1 MRILKLY
8 IKNLASI
15 ESAEIDFTA
24 SPLVDS
30 PLFLICGA
38 TGSGKTTILDAIT
51 IALYNKTSRFSEANK
66 EEGVI
71 EDNGDYDKKVSTDS
85 IIRLVRRGAD
95 MASVVLYFESVEGKE
110 YKAEWCVERR
120 KKVRNFK
127 DIDWT
132 VTFVQEGK
140 VVTLSKKGE
149 VADELTRAAGLD
161 FQQFTRTTLLAQGK
175 FTEFLK
181 SRDEDKSGILEKIM
195 GTDIYTRVG
204 KAVQATCKEKSDGV
218 KLIKE
223 RIGNV
228 ELLTEDD
235 ERKLVEDIE
244 AIKSEVANLEE
255 EKKQEDE
262 KLKWLEKFKEIEEKV
277 ENAKKGVE
285 EADAIL
291 ASERMVANK
300 GILDLWD
307 KSVDLREAIKT
318 LEEKEKRK
326 RETERQNEFYKE
338 KYENACNSLKYRE
351 EEMERWK
358 TELDAIDKK
367 LNELQ
372 PYATMLREDYDL
384 LQEDVRAIVSNDSD
398 IVKCKNE
405 IARLTQAIEKQ
416 EVNVE
421 RAESELKELK
431 RICDAKQKEFE
442 DINGKVQE
450 REKLKLTEKINNI
463 GNAKNGLELLG
474 RWLSDW
480 EEKKSEFEESKKR
493 KASAESDLKEKEK
506 IKEEKSKES
515 KRAEDEYD
523 DIAQK
528 VSNAR
533 QLIRKLKVGETCPV
547 CGGVFNGA
555 DDHGDGFDRLLSEKE
570 ATKKEKQE
578 IAKRALDAYN
588 TAMSNKQNAD
598 NQLNIAEKQEKEAKE
613 AYEKKV
619 LEVQAAVAKC
629 GRELL
634 ASVTEKDIKYLVAEF
649 EGERMDLSS
658 QNEELSQL
666 RTSAERVRKEWEVAN
681 QIYNEDKQPKF
692 LKLQNEHIENKVNLK
707 NLEASK
713 ARYEG
718 ANKEKWEELLAKV
731 TYKDGVERDRVKE
744 IGERLKCDYEKLTEN
759 ENSKKE
765 ILLRSD
771 TLAKEIEEAKEKKG
785 DLLAMMQNQSWAK
798 IGVTAV
804 ATNENIVAIWSELL
818 GGFKKWREAVE
829 ALRVEVKE
837 ATEDKENKVG
847 NLDEN
852 EVKSLKDAYG
862 ENDIQD
868 LRNEVNKADKDKE
881 IRKESLRVAIEEMGK
896 LEECKPSISDNETI
910 DTLKNKV
917 LELKSLLDG
926 RNVDKG
932 RLDQIMNTNEDNKKK
947 CEEIKEELEKA
958 QKECE
963 LWSRLNDFMGDAAGK
978 RFRGMAL
985 RLLMKEL
992 LHYANEHLRKLTGA
1006 RFKLECYGQ
1015 GLGIAI
1021 RDSLSCN
1028 SLQLPANL
1036 SGGESFVVSL
1046 ALALGL
1052 STMSGGNMS
1061 APDILFIDEGF
1072 GTLDED
1078 YLSNVVDVL
1087 ERLHESGKR
1096 VGIISHVEELKEKI
1110 RTQIIVERTSLSS
1123 RVRIVG

>member
-51 IALYNKTSRFSEANK
+51 IALYNQTSRFSESIK
-66 EEGVI
+66 TEGVND
-71 EDNGDYDKKVSTDS
+71 DNGDYDEKVKSDNT
-85 IIRLVRRGAD
+85 IRLVRRGAD

-110 YKAEWCVERR
+110 YKVEWVVERR
-120 KKVRNFK
+120 KHKRNFK
-127 DIDWT
+127 DIKWA
-132 VTFVQEGK
+132 VTFVRDGK
-140 VVTLSKKGE
+140 VVTLTKSRE
-149 VADELTRAAGLD
+149 VADELTRAAGLG
-161 FQQFTRTTLLAQGK
+161 FQEFTRTTLLAQGK

-181 SRDEDKSGILEKIM
+181 SKDDEKSEILEKIM
-195 GTDIYTRVG
+195 GTDIYTRIG
-204 KAVQATCKEKSDGV
+204 KAVQATFKEKLDGV
-218 KLIKE
+218 NHIKDK
-223 RIGNV
+223 IGNV
-228 ELLTEDD
+228 DLLPEDE

-244 AIKSEVANLEE
+244 AIKREVSNLDK
-255 EKKQEDE
+255 EKTQEDE
-262 KLKWLEKFKEIEEKV
+262 KLQWLEKFKDVEEKV
-277 ENAKKGVE
+277 EKAKKGVE

-291 ASERMVANK
+291 ASEEMVAKK

-326 RETERQNEFYKE
+326 SETESQNGFYKE

-351 EEMERWK
+351 EELEK
-358 TELDAIDKK
+358 FKAELDVIDKK

-372 PYATMLREDYDL
+372 PYETMLREDYDL
-384 LQEDVRAIVSNDSD
+384 LQEDVRAIVTNDSD
-398 IVKCKNE
+398 IVKYKNE

-416 EVNVE
+416 NVSVESAE
-421 RAESELKELK
+421 RVLQELKGGCE
-431 RICDAKQKEFE
+431 AKQKEFE
-442 DINGKVQE
+442 DINRKVQE
-450 REKLKLTEKINNI
+450 GENLKLTEKISNI
-463 GNAKNGLELLG
+463 GNAKNGLELLD

-480 EEKKSEFEESKKR
+480 EEKKSEFEEDKKR
-493 KASAESDLKEKEK
+493 KALAESDLKEKK
-506 IKEEKSKES
+506 TKEEEKRKES
-515 KRAEDEYD
+515 KQAEEEYD

-555 DDHGDGFDRLLSEKE
+555 DEHGDGFDRLLSEKE
-570 ATKKEKQE
+570 AAKKEKQE
-578 IAKRALDAYN
+578 IAKRAYDAYN
-588 TAMSNKQNAD
+588 TALSNKQNAD
-598 NQLNIAEKQEKEAKE
+598 NQLNIAEKQEKEARE

-629 GRELL
+629 GRDLPQ
-634 ASVTEKDIKYLVAEF
+634 SVTGKGIKDLVAEF
-649 EGERMDLSS
+649 EGERKDLSI
-658 QNEELSQL
+658 QNEELSKL
-666 RTSAERVRKEWEVAN
+666 RMSAEKVRKEWEVAN
-681 QIYNEDKQPKF
+681 QTYNDKQPKF
-692 LKLQNEHIENKVNLK
+692 LKLQKEHIENMANLK
-707 NLEASK
+707 NIEANK
-713 ARYEG
+713 NGYEE
-718 ANKEKWEELLAKV
+718 ANKEKWEELSAKV

-744 IGERLKCDYEKLTEN
+744 IGERLKSDYEKLTEN
-759 ENSKKE
+759 ENNKRG
-765 ILLRSD
+765 ILLRAD
-771 TLAKEIEEAKEKKG
+771 TLAKDIEDAKEKRG
-785 DLLAMMQNQSWAK
+785 ELLAMMQNQSWADVK
-798 IGVTAV
+798 VTAV
-804 ATNENIVAIWSELL
+804 ATQENVVAIWSELL

-829 ALRVEVKE
+829 ALRVEVIEAAKNKE
-837 ATEDKENKVG
+837 TKVG

-852 EVKSLKDAYG
+852 EVKKLKDEYG
-862 ENDIQD
+862 ENAIQD
-868 LRNEVNKADKDKE
+868 LRNEVNKADKDID
-881 IRKESLRVAIEEMGK
+881 IRKDSQRVAIEEMWK
-896 LEECKPSISDNETI
+896 LEECKPLISDNETI
-910 DTLKNKV
+910 EALKNRGQ
-917 LELKSLLDG
+917 ELSSLLG
-926 RNVDKG
+926 LKNMELG
-932 RLDQIMNTNEDNKKK
+932 RLTQRVNDNEVNKKK
-947 CEEIKEELEKA
+947 CEDIKEELEKA

-963 LWSRLNDFMGDAAGK
+963 LWNRLNDFMGDAAGK

-1078 YLSNVVDVL
+1078 YLSNVVELL

-1123 RVRIVG
+1123 HVKIVG

>member
-51 IALYNKTSRFSEANK
+51 IALYNQTSRFSESIK
-66 EEGVI
+66 TEGVND
-71 EDNGDYDKKVSTDS
+71 DNGDYDEKVKSDNT
-85 IIRLVRRGAD
+85 IRLVRRGAD

-110 YKAEWCVERR
+110 YKVEWVVERR
-120 KKVRNFK
+120 KHKRNFK
-127 DIDWT
+127 DIKWA
-132 VTFVQEGK
+132 VTFVRDGK
-140 VVTLSKKGE
+140 VVTLTKSRE
-149 VADELTRAAGLD
+149 VADELTRAAGLG
-161 FQQFTRTTLLAQGK
+161 FQEFTRTTLLAQGK

-181 SRDEDKSGILEKIM
+181 SKDDEKSEILEKIM
-195 GTDIYTRVG
+195 GTDIYTRIG
-204 KAVQATCKEKSDGV
+204 KAVQATFKEKLDGV
-218 KLIKE
+218 NHIKDK
-223 RIGNV
+223 IGNV
-228 ELLTEDD
+228 DLLPED
-235 ERKLVEDIE
+235 EQRKLVEDIE
-244 AIKSEVANLEE
+244 AIKREVSNLDK
-255 EKKQEDE
+255 EKTQEDE
-262 KLKWLEKFKEIEEKV
+262 KLQWLEKFKDVEEKV
-277 ENAKKGVE
+277 EKAKKGVE

-291 ASERMVANK
+291 ASEEMVAKK

-326 RETERQNEFYKE
+326 SETESQNGFYKE

-351 EEMERWK
+351 EELEK
-358 TELDAIDKK
+358 FKAELDVIDKK

-372 PYATMLREDYDL
+372 PYETMLREDYDL

-398 IVKCKNE
+398 IVKYKNE

-416 EVNVE
+416 NVSVESAE
-421 RAESELKELK
+421 RVLQELKGGCE
-431 RICDAKQKEFE
+431 AKQKEFE
-442 DINGKVQE
+442 DINRKVQE
-450 REKLKLTEKINNI
+450 GENLKLTEKISNI
-463 GNAKNGLELLG
+463 GNAKNGLELLD

-480 EEKKSEFEESKKR
+480 EEKKSEFEEDKKR
-493 KASAESDLKEKEK
+493 KALAESDLKEKK
-506 IKEEKSKES
+506 TKEEEKRKES
-515 KRAEDEYD
+515 KQAEEEYD

-555 DDHGDGFDRLLSEKE
+555 DEHGDGFDRLLSEKE
-570 ATKKEKQE
+570 AAKKEKQE
-578 IAKRALDAYN
+578 IAKRAYDAYN
-588 TAMSNKQNAD
+588 TALSNKQNAD
-598 NQLNIAEKQEKEAKE
+598 NQLNIAEKQEKEARE
-613 AYEKKV
+613 AYDKKV

-629 GRELL
+629 GRELPQ
-634 ASVTEKDIKYLVAEF
+634 SVTGKGIKDLVAEF
-649 EGERMDLSS
+649 EGERKDLSI
-658 QNEELSQL
+658 QNEELSKL
-666 RTSAERVRKEWEVAN
+666 RMSAEKVRKEWEVAN
-681 QIYNEDKQPKF
+681 QTYNDKQPKF
-692 LKLQNEHIENKVNLK
+692 LKLQKEHIENMANLK
-707 NLEASK
+707 NIEVNKNS
-713 ARYEG
+713 YEE
-718 ANKEKWEELLAKV
+718 ANKEKWEELSAKV

-744 IGERLKCDYEKLTEN
+744 IGERLKSDYEKLTEN
-759 ENSKKE
+759 ENNKRG
-765 ILLRSD
+765 ILLRAD
-771 TLAKEIEEAKEKKG
+771 TLAKDIEDAKEKRG
-785 DLLAMMQNQSWAK
+785 ELLAMMQNQSWADVK
-798 IGVTAV
+798 VTAV
-804 ATNENIVAIWSELL
+804 ATQENVVAIWSELL

-829 ALRVEVKE
+829 ALRVEVIEAAKNKE
-837 ATEDKENKVG
+837 TKVG

-852 EVKSLKDAYG
+852 EVKKLKDEYG
-862 ENDIQD
+862 ENAIQD
-868 LRNEVNKADKDKE
+868 LRNEVNKADKDID
-881 IRKESLRVAIEEMGK
+881 IRKDSQRVAIEEMWK
-896 LEECKPSISDNETI
+896 LEECKPLISDNETI
-910 DTLKNKV
+910 EALKNRGQ
-917 LELKSLLDG
+917 ELSSLLG
-926 RNVDKG
+926 LKNMELG
-932 RLDQIMNTNEDNKKK
+932 RLTQRVNDNEVNKKK
-947 CEEIKEELEKA
+947 CEDIKEELEKA

-963 LWSRLNDFMGDAAGK
+963 LWNRLNDFMGDAAGK

-1078 YLSNVVDVL
+1078 YLSNVVELL

-1123 RVRIVG
+1123 HVKIVG

>member
-51 IALYNKTSRFSEANK
+51 IALYNQTSRFSESIK
-66 EEGVI
+66 TEGVND
-71 EDNGDYDKKVSTDS
+71 DNGDYDEKVKSDNT
-85 IIRLVRRGAD
+85 IRLVRRGAD

-110 YKAEWCVERR
+110 YKVEWVVERR
-120 KKVRNFK
+120 KHKRNFK
-127 DIDWT
+127 DIKWA
-132 VTFVQEGK
+132 VTFVRDGK
-140 VVTLSKKGE
+140 VVTLTKSRE
-149 VADELTRAAGLD
+149 VADELTRAAGLG
-161 FQQFTRTTLLAQGK
+161 FQEFTRTTLLAQGK

-181 SRDEDKSGILEKIM
+181 SKDDEKSEILEKIM
-195 GTDIYTRVG
+195 GTDIYTRIG
-204 KAVQATCKEKSDGV
+204 KAVQATFKEKLDGV
-218 KLIKE
+218 NHIKDK
-223 RIGNV
+223 IGNV
-228 ELLTEDD
+228 DLLPEDE

-244 AIKSEVANLEE
+244 AIKREVSNLDK
-255 EKKQEDE
+255 EKTQEDE
-262 KLKWLEKFKEIEEKV
+262 KLQWLEKFKDVEEKV
-277 ENAKKGVE
+277 EKAKKGVE

-291 ASERMVANK
+291 ASEEMVAKK

-326 RETERQNEFYKE
+326 SETESQNGFYKE

-351 EEMERWK
+351 EELEK
-358 TELDAIDKK
+358 FKAELDVIDKK

-372 PYATMLREDYDL
+372 PYETMLREDYDL

-398 IVKCKNE
+398 IVKYKNE

-416 EVNVE
+416 NVSVESAE
-421 RAESELKELK
+421 RVLQELKGGCE
-431 RICDAKQKEFE
+431 AKQKEFE
-442 DINGKVQE
+442 DINRKVQE
-450 REKLKLTEKINNI
+450 GENLKLTEKISNI
-463 GNAKNGLELLG
+463 GNAKNGLELLD

-480 EEKKSEFEESKKR
+480 EEKKSEFEEDKKR
-493 KASAESDLKEKEK
+493 KALAESDLKEKK
-506 IKEEKSKES
+506 TKEEEKRKES
-515 KRAEDEYD
+515 KQAEEEYD

-555 DDHGDGFDRLLSEKE
+555 DEHGDGFDRLLSEKE
-570 ATKKEKQE
+570 AAKKEKQE
-578 IAKRALDAYN
+578 IAKRAYDAYN
-588 TAMSNKQNAD
+588 TALSNKQNAD
-598 NQLNIAEKQEKEAKE
+598 NQLNIAEKQEKEARE

-629 GRELL
+629 GRDLPL
-634 ASVTEKDIKYLVAEF
+634 SVTGKGIKDLVAEF
-649 EGERMDLSS
+649 EGERKDLSI
-658 QNEELSQL
+658 QNEELSKL
-666 RTSAERVRKEWEVAN
+666 RMSAEKVRKEWEVAN
-681 QIYNEDKQPKF
+681 QTYNDKQPKF
-692 LKLQNEHIENKVNLK
+692 LKLQKEHIENMANLK
-707 NLEASK
+707 NIEANK
-713 ARYEG
+713 NGYEE
-718 ANKEKWEELLAKV
+718 ANKEKWEELSAKV

-744 IGERLKCDYEKLTEN
+744 IGERLKSDYEKLTEN
-759 ENSKKE
+759 ENNKRG
-765 ILLRSD
+765 ILLRAD
-771 TLAKEIEEAKEKKG
+771 TLAKDIEDAKEKRG
-785 DLLAMMQNQSWAK
+785 ELLAMMQNQSWADVK
-798 IGVTAV
+798 VTAV
-804 ATNENIVAIWSELL
+804 ATQENVVAIWSELL

-829 ALRVEVKE
+829 ALRVEVIEAAKNKE
-837 ATEDKENKVG
+837 TKVG

-852 EVKSLKDAYG
+852 EVKKLKDEYG
-862 ENDIQD
+862 ENAIQD
-868 LRNEVNKADKDKE
+868 LRNEVNKADKDID
-881 IRKESLRVAIEEMGK
+881 IRKDSQRVAIEEMWK
-896 LEECKPSISDNETI
+896 LEECKPLISDNETI
-910 DTLKNKV
+910 EALKNRGQ
-917 LELKSLLDG
+917 ELSSLLG
-926 RNVDKG
+926 LKNMELG
-932 RLDQIMNTNEDNKKK
+932 RLTQRVNDNEVNKKK
-947 CEEIKEELEKA
+947 CEDIKEELEKA

-963 LWSRLNDFMGDAAGK
+963 LWNRLNDFMGDAAGK

-1078 YLSNVVDVL
+1078 YLSNVVELL

-1123 RVRIVG
+1123 HVKIVG

>member
-51 IALYNKTSRFSEANK
+51 IALYNQTSRFSEANK
-66 EEGVI
+66 AEFVI
-71 EDNGDYDKKVSTDS
+71 EDNGDYDKDVKTDN

-110 YKAEWCVERR
+110 YKVEWVVERR
-120 KKVRNFK
+120 KHKRNFK
-127 DIDWT
+127 DIKWA
-132 VTFVQEGK
+132 VTFVRDGK
-140 VVTLSKKGE
+140 VVTLTKSRE
-149 VADELTRAAGLD
+149 VADELTRAAGLG

-181 SRDEDKSGILEKIM
+181 SKDDEKSEILEKIM
-195 GTDIYTRVG
+195 GTDIYTRIG
-204 KAVQATCKEKSDGV
+204 KAVQAMSKEKSDGV
-218 KLIKE
+218 KRINDK
-223 RIGNV
+223 IGNV
-228 ELLTEDD
+228 DLLPEDE

-244 AIKSEVANLEE
+244 AIKREVSNLDK
-255 EKKQEDE
+255 EKTQEDE
-262 KLKWLEKFKEIEEKV
+262 KLQWLEKFKDVEEKV
-277 ENAKKGVE
+277 EKAKKGVE
-285 EADAIL
+285 EANAIL
-291 ASERMVANK
+291 VSEEMVAKK

-326 RETERQNEFYKE
+326 SETESQNGFYKE

-351 EEMERWK
+351 EELGK
-358 TELDAIDKK
+358 CKAELDVIDKK

-372 PYATMLREDYDL
+372 PYETMLREDYDL

-398 IVKCKNE
+398 IVKYKNE

-416 EVNVE
+416 NVSVESAE
-421 RAESELKELK
+421 RVLQELKGRCE
-431 RICDAKQKEFE
+431 AKQKEFE
-442 DINGKVQE
+442 DINRKVQE
-450 REKLKLTEKINNI
+450 GENLKLTEKISNI
-463 GNAKNGLELLG
+463 GNAKNGLELLD

-480 EEKKSEFEESKKR
+480 EEKKSEFEEDKKR
-493 KASAESDLKEKEK
+493 KALAESDLKEKKTIE
-506 IKEEKSKES
+506 EEKRKES
-515 KRAEDEYD
+515 KQAEEEYD

-533 QLIRKLKVGETCPV
+533 QLIRKLKIGETCPV

-555 DDHGDGFDRLLSEKE
+555 DEHGDGFDRLLSEKE
-570 ATKKEKQE
+570 AAKKEKQE
-578 IAKRALDAYN
+578 IAKRASDAYN
-588 TAMSNKQNAD
+588 TALSNKQNAD
-598 NQLNIAEKQEKEAKE
+598 NQLNIAEKQEKEARE

-629 GRELL
+629 GRDLPQ
-634 ASVTEKDIKYLVAEF
+634 SVTGKGIKDLVAEF
-649 EGERMDLSS
+649 EGERKDLSI
-658 QNEELSQL
+658 QNEELSKL
-666 RTSAERVRKEWEVAN
+666 RVSAEKVRKEWEVAN
-681 QIYNEDKQPKF
+681 QTYNDKQPKF
-692 LKLQNEHIENKVNLK
+692 LKLQKEHIENMANLK
-707 NLEASK
+707 NIEANKNS
-713 ARYEG
+713 YEE
-718 ANKEKWEELLAKV
+718 ANKEKWEELSAKV

-744 IGERLKCDYEKLTEN
+744 IGERLKSDYEKLTEN
-759 ENSKKE
+759 ENNKRGV
-765 ILLRSD
+765 LLRAD
-771 TLAKEIEEAKEKKG
+771 TLAKDIEDAKEKRG
-785 DLLAMMQNQSWAK
+785 ELLAMMQNQSWADVK
-798 IGVTAV
+798 VTAV
-804 ATNENIVAIWSELL
+804 ATQENVVAIWSELL

-829 ALRVEVKE
+829 ALRVEVIEAAKNKE
-837 ATEDKENKVG
+837 TKVG

-852 EVKSLKDAYG
+852 EVKKLKDEYG
-862 ENDIQD
+862 EGAIQD
-868 LRNEVNKADKDKE
+868 LRNEVNKADKDKD
-881 IRKESLRVAIEEMGK
+881 IRNESLSAAIEEMGK
-896 LEECKPSISDNETI
+896 LEERKPLISDNETI
-910 DTLKNKV
+910 EALKNRGQ
-917 LELKSLLDG
+917 ELSSLLG
-926 RNVDKG
+926 HKNMELG
-932 RLDQIMNTNEDNKKK
+932 RLTQRVNDNEVNKKK
-947 CEEIKEELEKA
+947 CEDIKEELEKA

-963 LWSRLNDFMGDAAGK
+963 LWNRLNDFMGDAAGK

-1006 RFKLECYGQ
+1006 RFKMECYGQ

-1078 YLSNVVDVL
+1078 YLSNVVELL

-1123 RVRIVG
+1123 HVKIVG

>member
-51 IALYNKTSRFSEANK
+51 IALYNQTSRFSESIK
-66 EEGVI
+66 TEGVI
-71 EDNGDYDKKVSTDS
+71 DDNGDYDERVKSDNT
-85 IIRLVRRGAD
+85 IRLVRRGAD
-95 MASVVLYFESVEGKE
+95 MSSVVLYFESVEGKE
-110 YKAEWCVERR
+110 YKVEWGVERR
-120 KKVRNFK
+120 KHKRNFK
-127 DIDWT
+127 DIKWD
-132 VTFVQEGK
+132 VTFVRDGK
-140 VVTLSKKGE
+140 VVTLTKSRE
-149 VADELTRAAGLD
+149 VAAELTRAAGLD

-181 SRDEDKSGILEKIM
+181 SKDDEKSEILEKIM
-195 GTDIYTRVG
+195 GTDIYTRIG
-204 KAVQATCKEKSDGV
+204 KAVQATSKEKLDGV
-218 KLIKE
+218 NHIKDK
-223 RIGNV
+223 IGNV
-228 ELLTEDD
+228 DLLPEDE

-244 AIKSEVANLEE
+244 AIKREVSNLDKEI
-255 EKKQEDE
+255 KQEDE
-262 KLKWLEKFKEIEEKV
+262 KLQWLEKFKDVEEKV
-277 ENAKKGVE
+277 EKAKKGVD

-291 ASERMVANK
+291 ASEEMVAKK

-326 RETERQNEFYKE
+326 SETESQNGFYKE
-338 KYENACNSLKYRE
+338 KYVSACNSLKYRE
-351 EEMERWK
+351 EELGECK
-358 TELDAIDKK
+358 AELDVIDKK

-372 PYATMLREDYDL
+372 PYVTMLREDYDL

-398 IVKCKNE
+398 IVKYKNE

-416 EVNVE
+416 NVSVE
-421 RAESELKELK
+421 SAECELQKLK
-431 RICDAKQKEFE
+431 SRCEAKQKEFE

-450 REKLKLTEKINNI
+450 GEKLKLTEKINNI
-463 GNAKNGLELLG
+463 GSAKNELELLG

-480 EEKKSEFEESKKR
+480 EDKKSEFEEDKRR
-493 KASAESDLKEKEK
+493 KASAEKDLKEKETTE
-506 IKEEKSKES
+506 KEKRKEC
-515 KRAEDEYD
+515 KEAEEEYD

-555 DDHGDGFDRLLSEKE
+555 DEHGDGFDRLLSEKE
-570 ATKKEKQE
+570 AAKKEKQE

-588 TAMSNKQNAD
+588 TALSNKQNAD
-598 NQLNIAEKQEKEAKE
+598 NQLNIAEKQEKEARE
-613 AYEKKV
+613 AYGKKV

-629 GRELL
+629 GGELPS
-634 ASVTEKDIKYLVAEF
+634 SVTEKGIKDLVAEF
-649 EGERMDLSS
+649 EGERKNLSS
-658 QNEELSQL
+658 KNEKLSQL
-666 RTSAERVRKEWEVAN
+666 RVSAEKVRKEWEVAN
-681 QIYNEDKQPKF
+681 QTYNDKQPKF
-692 LKLQNEHIENKVNLK
+692 LTLQKEHVENVTNLK
-707 NLEASK
+707 NIEATKNS
-713 ARYEG
+713 YEE
-718 ANKEKWEELLAKV
+718 ANKEKWEELSAKV

-744 IGERLKCDYEKLTEN
+744 IGERLKSDYEKLTEN
-759 ENSKKE
+759 ENNKKG
-765 ILLRSD
+765 ILLRAD
-771 TLAKEIEEAKEKKG
+771 TLAKDIEDAKEKRRE
-785 DLLAMMQNQSWAK
+785 LLAMMQNQSWADVK
-798 IGVTAV
+798 VTAV
-804 ATNENIVAIWSELL
+804 ATQENIVAIWSELL
-818 GGFKKWREAVE
+818 GGFKKWHEAVD
-829 ALRVEVKE
+829 ALRVEVIEAARNKE
-837 ATEDKENKVG
+837 SKVG

-852 EVKSLKDAYG
+852 EVKKLKDEYG
-862 ENDIQD
+862 ESAIQD
-868 LRNEVNKADKDKE
+868 LRNEVNKADKDKD
-881 IRKESLRVAIEEMGK
+881 IRNESLRGAIEEMEK
-896 LEECKPSISDNETI
+896 LEERKPLISDNETI
-910 DTLKNKV
+910 EALKNRGQ
-917 LELKSLLDG
+917 ELSSLLG
-926 RNVDKG
+926 RKNMELG
-932 RLDQIMNTNEDNKKK
+932 RLTQKVTDNEVNKKK
-947 CEEIKEELEKA
+947 CENIKEELEKA
-958 QKECE
+958 QKEYE
-963 LWSRLNDFMGDAAGK
+963 LWNRLNDFMGDAAGK

-1046 ALALGL
+1046 SLALGL

-1078 YLSNVVDVL
+1078 YLSNVVELL

-1123 RVRIVG
+1123 HVKIVG

>member
-51 IALYNKTSRFSEANK
+51 IALYNQTSRFSESIK
-66 EEGVI
+66 TEGVI
-71 EDNGDYDKKVSTDS
+71 EDNGDYDERVKSDNT
-85 IIRLVRRGAD
+85 IRLVRRGAD

-110 YKAEWCVERR
+110 YKVEWGVVRR
-120 KKVRNFK
+120 KQKRNFK
-127 DIDWT
+127 DIKWD
-132 VTFVQEGK
+132 VTFVRDGK
-140 VVTLSKKGE
+140 VVTLTKSRE
-149 VADELTRAAGLD
+149 VAAELTRAAGLD

-181 SRDEDKSGILEKIM
+181 SKDDEKSEILEKIM
-195 GTDIYTRVG
+195 GTDIYTRIG
-204 KAVQATCKEKSDGV
+204 KAVQATSKEKLDGV
-218 KLIKE
+218 NHIKDK
-223 RIGNV
+223 IGNV
-228 ELLTEDD
+228 DLLPEDE
-235 ERKLVEDIE
+235 ERKLIEDIE
-244 AIKSEVANLEE
+244 AIKREVSNLDKEI
-255 EKKQEDE
+255 KQEDE
-262 KLKWLEKFKEIEEKV
+262 KLQWLEKFKDIEEKV
-277 ENAKKGVE
+277 EKAKKGVE

-291 ASERMVANK
+291 ASEEMVAKN
-300 GILDLWD
+300 GILNLWD

-326 RETERQNEFYKE
+326 SETESQNGFYKE
-338 KYENACNSLKYRE
+338 KYVSACNSLKYRE
-351 EEMERWK
+351 EELGK
-358 TELDAIDKK
+358 CKAELDVIDKK

-372 PYATMLREDYDL
+372 PYVTMLREDYDL

-398 IVKCKNE
+398 IVKYKNE
-405 IARLTQAIEKQ
+405 IARLSQAIEKQ
-416 EVNVE
+416 NVSVE
-421 RAESELKELK
+421 SAECELQKLK
-431 RICDAKQKEFE
+431 SRCEAKQKEFE

-450 REKLKLTEKINNI
+450 GEKLKLTEKINNI
-463 GNAKNGLELLG
+463 GSAKNELELLG

-480 EEKKSEFEESKKR
+480 EDKKSEFEEDKRR
-493 KASAESDLKEKEK
+493 KASAEKDLKEKETTE
-506 IKEEKSKES
+506 KEKRKEC
-515 KRAEDEYD
+515 KEAEEEYD

-555 DDHGDGFDRLLSEKE
+555 DEHGDGFDRLLSEKE
-570 ATKKEKQE
+570 AAKKEKQE

-588 TAMSNKQNAD
+588 TALGNKQNAD
-598 NQLNIAEKQEKEAKE
+598 NQLNIAEKQEKEARE
-613 AYEKKV
+613 AYGKKV
-619 LEVQAAVAKC
+619 LEVQSAVAKC
-629 GRELL
+629 GRELPS
-634 ASVTEKDIKYLVAEF
+634 SVTEKGIKDLVAEF
-649 EGERMDLSS
+649 EGERMNLSS
-658 QNEELSQL
+658 KNEELSQL
-666 RTSAERVRKEWEVAN
+666 RVSAEKVRKEWEVAN
-681 QIYNEDKQPKF
+681 QTYNDKQPKF
-692 LKLQNEHIENKVNLK
+692 LTLQKEHVENVTNLK
-707 NLEASK
+707 NIEATKNS
-713 ARYEG
+713 YEE
-718 ANKEKWEELLAKV
+718 ANKEKWEELSAKV

-744 IGERLKCDYEKLTEN
+744 IGERLKSDYEKLTEN
-759 ENSKKE
+759 ENNKKG
-765 ILLRSD
+765 ILLRAD
-771 TLAKEIEEAKEKKG
+771 TLAKDIEDAKEKRRE
-785 DLLAMMQNQSWAK
+785 LLAMMQNQSWAEVK
-798 IGVTAV
+798 VTAV
-804 ATNENIVAIWSELL
+804 ATQENIVAIWSELL
-818 GGFKKWREAVE
+818 GGFKKWHEAVG
-829 ALRVEVKE
+829 ALRVEVIEAARNKE
-837 ATEDKENKVG
+837 SKVG

-852 EVKSLKDAYG
+852 EVKKLKDEYG
-862 ENDIQD
+862 ESAMQD
-868 LRNEVNKADKDKE
+868 LRNEVNKADKDKD
-881 IRKESLRVAIEEMGK
+881 IRNESLRGAIEEMEK
-896 LEECKPSISDNETI
+896 LEERKPLISDNETI
-910 DTLKNKV
+910 EALKNRGQ
-917 LELKSLLDG
+917 ELSSLLG
-926 RNVDKG
+926 RKNMELG
-932 RLDQIMNTNEDNKKK
+932 RLTQKVTDNEVNKKK
-947 CEEIKEELEKA
+947 CENIKEELEKA
-958 QKECE
+958 QKEYE
-963 LWSRLNDFMGDAAGK
+963 LWNRLNDFMGDAAGK

-1046 ALALGL
+1046 SLALGL

-1078 YLSNVVDVL
+1078 YLSNVVELL

-1123 RVRIVG
+1123 HVKIVG

>member
-66 EEGVI
+66 EDGVI
-71 EDNGDYDKKVSTDS
+71 EDNGDYDKKVKTDDT
-85 IIRLVRRGAD
+85 IRLVRRGAD

-110 YKAEWCVERR
+110 YKAEWVAERR
-120 KKVRNFK
+120 KRARNFK
-127 DIDWT
+127 DIKWD
-132 VTFVQEGK
+132 VTFVRDGK
-140 VVTLSKKGE
+140 VVTLTMRSE
-149 VADELTRAAGLD
+149 VEEELTRAAGLG

-181 SRDEDKSGILEKIM
+181 SKDDEKSEILEKIM

-223 RIGNV
+223 KIGNV
-228 ELLTEDD
+228 ELLTEDE

-244 AIKSEVANLEE
+244 AIKSEMANLEK
-255 EKKQEDE
+255 EKNQEDE
-262 KLKWLEKFKEIEEKV
+262 KLKWLERFKEIEEKV
-277 ENAKKGVE
+277 DKAKKGVE

-291 ASERMVANK
+291 GSERMVANK
-300 GILDLWD
+300 GVLDLWD

-326 RETERQNEFYKE
+326 NETESQNGFYKE
-338 KYENACNSLKYRE
+338 KYEKACNSLKYRE
-351 EEMERWK
+351 KELEKRK
-358 TELDAIDKK
+358 TEREVIDKK

-372 PYATMLREDYDL
+372 PYASMLKEDYDL

-398 IVKCKNE
+398 IVKCKND
-405 IARLTQAIEKQ
+405 IVRLTQAIEKQ

-431 RICDAKQKEFE
+431 SRCEAKQKEFE

-450 REKLKLTEKINNI
+450 GEKLKLTERINNV

-480 EEKKSEFEESKKR
+480 EDKKSELEEGKKR
-493 KASAESDLKEKEK
+493 KASAESDLKEKEN
-506 IKEEKSKES
+506 IKEEKRKEC
-515 KRAEDEYD
+515 KQAEEEYD

-555 DDHGDGFDRLLSEKE
+555 DEHGDGFDRLLSEKE
-570 ATKKEKQE
+570 AAKKEKQE

-588 TAMSNKQNAD
+588 TALSNNQNAD
-598 NQLNIAEKQEKEAKE
+598 NQLNIAEKQEKEAKD
-613 AYEKKV
+613 AYEKKE
-619 LEVQAAVAKC
+619 LEVQAVVAKC
-629 GRELL
+629 GRELPL
-634 ASVTEKDIKYLVAEF
+634 SVTEKGIKDLVAEF

-658 QNEELSQL
+658 QNEKLSQL
-666 RTSAERVRKEWEVAN
+666 RESAERVRKEWDVAN
-681 QIYNEDKQPKF
+681 KIYNEDKQPKF
-692 LKLQNEHIENKVNLK
+692 LKLQNEHIENKANLK

-713 ARYEG
+713 KRYEDV
-718 ANKEKWEELLAKV
+718 NKEKWEELLAKV

-744 IGERLKCDYEKLTEN
+744 IGERLKSDYEKLTLN
-759 ENSKKE
+759 ENNKKE

-771 TLAKEIEEAKEKKG
+771 TLAKEIDEAKEKRG
-785 DLLAMMQNQSWAK
+785 ELLAMMQNHSWANNT
-798 IGVTAV
+798 VTAV

-829 ALRVEVKE
+829 ALRVEVIEAAKNKE
-837 ATEDKENKVG
+837 SKVG
-847 NLDEN
+847 CLDEN
-852 EVKSLKDAYG
+852 EVKTLKDAYG
-862 ENDIQD
+862 ENAIQD

-896 LEECKPSISDNETI
+896 LEECKPAISDNETI
-910 DTLKNKV
+910 DALKNKV
-917 LELKSLLDG
+917 LELQSLLDG
-926 RNVDKG
+926 RNVDRG
-932 RLDQIMNTNEDNKKK
+932 RLTQIMNTNEVNKKK
-947 CEEIKEELEKA
+947 CEEIKEELQKA
-958 QKECE
+958 QKEFE
-963 LWSRLNDFMGDAAGK
+963 LWSRLNEFMGDAAGK

-1123 RVRIVG
+1123 HVRIVG

>member
-66 EEGVI
+66 AEFVI
-71 EDNGDYDKKVSTDS
+71 EDNGDYDKDVKTDN

-110 YKAEWCVERR
+110 YKVEWVAERR
-120 KKVRNFK
+120 KRARNFK
-127 DIDWT
+127 DIKWA
-132 VTFVQEGK
+132 VTFVRDGK
-140 VVTLSKKGE
+140 VVTLTMRSE
-149 VADELTRAAGLD
+149 VEEELARAAGLG

-181 SRDEDKSGILEKIM
+181 SKDDEKSEILEKIM
-195 GTDIYTRVG
+195 GTDIYTRIG
-204 KAVQATCKEKSDGV
+204 KAVQATSKEKLDGV
-218 KLIKE
+218 NHIKDK
-223 RIGNV
+223 IGNV
-228 ELLTEDD
+228 DLLPEDE

-244 AIKSEVANLEE
+244 AIKREVSNLDKEI
-255 EKKQEDE
+255 KQEDE
-262 KLKWLEKFKEIEEKV
+262 KLQWLEKFKDVEEKV
-277 ENAKKGVE
+277 EKAKKGVD

-291 ASERMVANK
+291 ASEEMVAKK

-326 RETERQNEFYKE
+326 SETESQNGFYKE
-338 KYENACNSLKYRE
+338 KYVSACNSLKYRE
-351 EEMERWK
+351 EELGRSEA
-358 TELDAIDKK
+358 ELDVIDKK

-372 PYATMLREDYDL
+372 PYVTMLREDYDL

-398 IVKCKNE
+398 IVKYKNE

-416 EVNVE
+416 NVSVE
-421 RAESELKELK
+421 SAECELQKLK
-431 RICDAKQKEFE
+431 CRCEAKQKEFE

-450 REKLKLTEKINNI
+450 GEKLKLTEKISNI
-463 GNAKNGLELLG
+463 GSAKNELELLG

-480 EEKKSEFEESKKR
+480 EDKKSEFEEDKRR
-493 KASAESDLKEKEK
+493 KASAEKDLKEKETTE
-506 IKEEKSKES
+506 KEKRNECKE
-515 KRAEDEYD
+515 AEEEYD

-555 DDHGDGFDRLLSEKE
+555 DEHGDGFDRLLSEKE
-570 ATKKEKQE
+570 AAKKEKQE

-588 TAMSNKQNAD
+588 TALGNKQNAD
-598 NQLNIAEKQEKEAKE
+598 NQLNIAEKQEKEARE
-613 AYEKKV
+613 AYGKKV
-619 LEVQAAVAKC
+619 LEVQSAVAKC
-629 GRELL
+629 GRELPS
-634 ASVTEKDIKYLVAEF
+634 SVTEKGIKDLVAEF
-649 EGERMDLSS
+649 EGERMNLSS
-658 QNEELSQL
+658 KNEELSQL
-666 RTSAERVRKEWEVAN
+666 RVSAEKVRKEWEVAN
-681 QIYNEDKQPKF
+681 QTYNDKQPKF
-692 LKLQNEHIENKVNLK
+692 LTLQKEHVENVTNLK
-707 NLEASK
+707 NIEATKNS
-713 ARYEG
+713 YEE
-718 ANKEKWEELLAKV
+718 ANKEKWEELSAKV

-744 IGERLKCDYEKLTEN
+744 IGERLKSDYEKLTEN
-759 ENSKKE
+759 ENNKKG
-765 ILLRSD
+765 ILLRAD
-771 TLAKEIEEAKEKKG
+771 TLAKDIEDAKEKRRE
-785 DLLAMMQNQSWAK
+785 LLAMMQNQSWADVK
-798 IGVTAV
+798 VTAV
-804 ATNENIVAIWSELL
+804 ATQENIVAIWSELL
-818 GGFKKWREAVE
+818 GGFKKWHEAVD
-829 ALRVEVKE
+829 ALRVEVIEAARNKE
-837 ATEDKENKVG
+837 SKVG

-852 EVKSLKDAYG
+852 EVKKLKDEYG
-862 ENDIQD
+862 ESAIQD
-868 LRNEVNKADKDKE
+868 LRNEVNKADKDKD
-881 IRKESLRVAIEEMGK
+881 IRNESLRGAIEEMEK
-896 LEECKPSISDNETI
+896 LEERKPLISDNETI
-910 DTLKNKV
+910 EALKNRGQ
-917 LELKSLLDG
+917 ELSSLLG
-926 RNVDKG
+926 RKNMELG
-932 RLDQIMNTNEDNKKK
+932 RLTQKVTDNEVNKKK
-947 CEEIKEELEKA
+947 CENIKEELEKA
-958 QKECE
+958 QKEYE
-963 LWSRLNDFMGDAAGK
+963 LWNRLNDFMGDAAGK

-1046 ALALGL
+1046 SLALGL

-1078 YLSNVVDVL
+1078 YLSNVVELL

-1123 RVRIVG
+1123 HVKIVG

>member
-51 IALYNKTSRFSEANK
+51 IALYNQTSRFSESIK
-66 EEGVI
+66 TEGVND
-71 EDNGDYDKKVSTDS
+71 DNGDYDEKVKSDNT
-85 IIRLVRRGAD
+85 IRLVRRGAD

-110 YKAEWCVERR
+110 YKVEWVVERR
-120 KKVRNFK
+120 KHKRNFK
-127 DIDWT
+127 DIKWA
-132 VTFVQEGK
+132 VTFVRDGK
-140 VVTLSKKGE
+140 VVTLTKSRE
-149 VADELTRAAGLD
+149 VADELTRAAGLG
-161 FQQFTRTTLLAQGK
+161 FQEFTRTTLLAQGK

-181 SRDEDKSGILEKIM
+181 SKDDEKSEILEKIM
-195 GTDIYTRVG
+195 GTDIYTRIG
-204 KAVQATCKEKSDGV
+204 KAVQATFKEKLDGV
-218 KLIKE
+218 NHIKDK
-223 RIGNV
+223 IGNV
-228 ELLTEDD
+228 DLLPEDE

-244 AIKSEVANLEE
+244 AIKREVSNLDK
-255 EKKQEDE
+255 EKTQEDE
-262 KLKWLEKFKEIEEKV
+262 KLQWLEKFKDVEEKV
-277 ENAKKGVE
+277 EKAKKGVE

-291 ASERMVANK
+291 ASEEMVAKK

-326 RETERQNEFYKE
+326 SETESQNGFYKE

-351 EEMERWK
+351 EELEK
-358 TELDAIDKK
+358 FKAELDVIDKK

-372 PYATMLREDYDL
+372 PYETMLREDYDL

-398 IVKCKNE
+398 IVKYKNE

-416 EVNVE
+416 NVSVESAE
-421 RAESELKELK
+421 RVLQELKGGCE
-431 RICDAKQKEFE
+431 AKQKEFE
-442 DINGKVQE
+442 DINRKVQE
-450 REKLKLTEKINNI
+450 GENLKLTEKISNI
-463 GNAKNGLELLG
+463 GNAKNGLELLD

-480 EEKKSEFEESKKR
+480 EEKKSEFEEDKKR
-493 KASAESDLKEKEK
+493 KALAESDLKEKK
-506 IKEEKSKES
+506 TKEEEKRKES
-515 KRAEDEYD
+515 KQAEEEYD

-555 DDHGDGFDRLLSEKE
+555 DEHGDGFDRLLSEKE
-570 ATKKEKQE
+570 AAKKEKQE
-578 IAKRALDAYN
+578 IAKRAYDAYN
-588 TAMSNKQNAD
+588 TALSNKQNAD
-598 NQLNIAEKQEKEAKE
+598 NQLNIAEKQEKEARE
-613 AYEKKV
+613 AYDKKV

-629 GRELL
+629 GRELPQ
-634 ASVTEKDIKYLVAEF
+634 SVTGKGIKDLVAEF
-649 EGERMDLSS
+649 EGERKDLSI
-658 QNEELSQL
+658 QNEELSKL
-666 RTSAERVRKEWEVAN
+666 RMSAEKVRKEWEVAN
-681 QIYNEDKQPKF
+681 QTYNDKQPKF
-692 LKLQNEHIENKVNLK
+692 LKLQKEHIENMANLK
-707 NLEASK
+707 NIEANK
-713 ARYEG
+713 NGYEE
-718 ANKEKWEELLAKV
+718 ANKEKWEELSAKV

-744 IGERLKCDYEKLTEN
+744 IGERLKSDYEKLTEN
-759 ENSKKE
+759 ENNKRG
-765 ILLRSD
+765 ILLRAD
-771 TLAKEIEEAKEKKG
+771 TLAKDIEDAKEKRG
-785 DLLAMMQNQSWAK
+785 ELLAMMQNQSWADVK
-798 IGVTAV
+798 VTAV
-804 ATNENIVAIWSELL
+804 ATQENVVAIWSELL

-829 ALRVEVKE
+829 ALRVEVIEAAKNKE
-837 ATEDKENKVG
+837 TKVG

-852 EVKSLKDAYG
+852 EVKKLKDEYG
-862 ENDIQD
+862 ENAIQD
-868 LRNEVNKADKDKE
+868 LRNEVNKADKDID
-881 IRKESLRVAIEEMGK
+881 IRKDSQRVAIEEMWK
-896 LEECKPSISDNETI
+896 LEECKPLISDNETI
-910 DTLKNKV
+910 EALKNRGQ
-917 LELKSLLDG
+917 ELSSLLG
-926 RNVDKG
+926 LKNMELG
-932 RLDQIMNTNEDNKKK
+932 RLTQRVNDNEVNKKK
-947 CEEIKEELEKA
+947 CEDIKEELEKA

-963 LWSRLNDFMGDAAGK
+963 LWNRLNDFMGDAAGK

-1078 YLSNVVDVL
+1078 YLSNVVELL

-1123 RVRIVG
+1123 HVKIVG